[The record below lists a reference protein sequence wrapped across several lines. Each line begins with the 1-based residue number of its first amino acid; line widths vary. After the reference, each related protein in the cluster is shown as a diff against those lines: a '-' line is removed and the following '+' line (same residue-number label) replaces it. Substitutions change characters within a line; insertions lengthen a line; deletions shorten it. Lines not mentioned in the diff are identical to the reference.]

1 MYDQLT
7 DQVGTQTYMSPEQLA
22 QQSYNHK
29 VLTTVTVL
37 FFLFK
42 TIALRILQR
51 NGSESGSWGIK

>member
-42 TIALRILQR
+42 TIVVRFTSKDSNFKEKIQD
-51 NGSESGSWGIK
+51 